1 LLTLISVAWA
11 VVVVTIYFPV
21 LLRVAVF
28 VAPPVI
34 VYVISALGVPVIV
47 KVTTVFFPCLNTR
60 GVAVTEVT
68 SATGFIVTVCVWV

>member
-1 LLTLISVAWA
+1 MLTLISVAWA

-34 VYVISALGVPVIV
+34 VYVTSALGVPVIV
-47 KVTTVFFPCLNTR
+47 KVTTVFLPCLNTR